1 MPFKNVTLAAILLVS
16 QPISSWAAATDLK
29 DAAGNYAI
37 MTAGSSLAFAVDS
50 IAGKGISGKFV
61 QYDGSIVIDGDIG
74 RSSVRITIFPAS
86 VETGQDRVDAFLKS
100 NAVFD
105 VANEHAISFRSTG
118 VRRTG
123 ESSAII
129 TGVLT
134 ARGRSRPATFQASL
148 EGMDR
153 NWISFHV
160 TGKVLRSPYGM
171 DAGTPIYSNVVQFD
185 MRLRARRK

>member
-1 MPFKNVTLAAILLVS
+1 MPFKKVTLAAILLAS
-16 QPISSWAAATDLK
+16 LPNPSWAAAVDLK

-37 MTAGSSLAFAVDS
+37 ITTGSSLAFAVDS
-50 IAGKGISGKFV
+50 IAGKGISGRFA

-74 RSSVRITIFPAS
+74 RSSVRITILPAS

-105 VANEHAISFRSTG
+105 VANERAISFRSSG

-134 ARGRSRPATFQASL
+134 ARGRSRPATFQARL
-148 EGMDR
+148 EGIDR

-160 TGKVLRSPYGM
+160 TGNVLRSPYGM

-185 MRLRARRK
+185 MRLKARRK